1 MQAVNLLPAYA
12 RPPSRLAALGK
23 DLSPARVVRLGGIA
37 AAACALAVGAAY
49 FFERSVVHDRQG
61 TLADTQARLAAVEAT
76 AAPLRSAEAASTSRA
91 AVIRTVLSS
100 RVNWENALA
109 DFARILPDQVTL
121 QSLQA
126 QSPVPAAGVG
136 AAADPATGV
145 AAAAPTSF
153 TITGT
158 TTSHVRVA
166 LVLDRLA
173 LIPWLSNVTLASSS
187 HSGDGDQFSISA
199 AFAPTGGAR

>member
-37 AAACALAVGAAY
+37 AAACALAIGAAY
-49 FFERSVVHDRQG
+49 FFERSIVHDRQA

-76 AAPLRSAEAASTSRA
+76 AAPLRVAEAASTSRS
-91 AVIRTVLSS
+91 AVIRTVVGS
-100 RVNWENALA
+100 RVNWENVLA
-109 DFARILPDQVTL
+109 DFARVLPQQVTL

-126 QSPVPAAGVG
+126 QSPAPAA
-136 AAADPATGV
+136 PATGV

-166 LVLDRLA
+166 FVLDRLA
-173 LIPWLSNVTLASSS
+173 VIPWLSNVTLASSS
-187 HSGDGDQFSISA
+187 HSGDGDQFTISA

>member
-37 AAACALAVGAAY
+37 AAACALAIGAAY
-49 FFERSVVHDRQG
+49 FFERSIVHDRQA

-76 AAPLRSAEAASTSRA
+76 AAPLRVAEAASTSRS
-91 AVIRTVLSS
+91 AVIRTVVGS
-100 RVNWENALA
+100 RVNWENVLA
-109 DFARILPDQVTL
+109 DFARVLPQQVTL

-126 QSPVPAAGVG
+126 QSPAPAAGVT
-136 AAADPATGV
+136 AAAPATGV

-166 LVLDRLA
+166 FVLDRLA
-173 LIPWLSNVTLASSS
+173 VIPWLSNVTLASSS
-187 HSGDGDQFSISA
+187 HSGDGDQFTISA